1 MVRAQA
7 WFHRQP
13 RWVQWPCAMLAV
25 PLVIAGWSLTV
36 VWMLVVLTWA
46 SWAIRRLDRQKIQR
60 EAHDS
65 RSA

>member
-1 MVRAQA
+1 
-7 WFHRQP
+7 
-13 RWVQWPCAMLAV
+13 MLAV